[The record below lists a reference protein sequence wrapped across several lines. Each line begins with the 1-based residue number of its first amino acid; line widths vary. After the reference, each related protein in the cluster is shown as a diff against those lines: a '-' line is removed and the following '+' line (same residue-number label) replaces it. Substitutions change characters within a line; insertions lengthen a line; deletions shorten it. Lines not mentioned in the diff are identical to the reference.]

1 MSLSKKLVLTT
12 LAKVRLRRVH
22 RQLACVGLG
31 VVMAACTANNT
42 KLGTEGY
49 VKGFFGGVAGD
60 EPRAVLE
67 ARKILSSGGNAVDAA
82 TTMYFTLAVTMP
94 SAASLGGGGTC
105 LVYRPALTRELP
117 QKIEALQ
124 FLTGLPSRIPAAA
137 TRPSGVPGNA
147 IGMFA
152 LHARYGTM
160 PWGEIVSVGENLARF
175 GTQVSRALLTHLKSV
190 ENALLQDT
198 ESRRIFRG
206 AGGGPIKEGD
216 FIRQPDLANA
226 MSNLRVNGP
235 VDFHRGKFAALFV
248 ERVLA
253 AGGSL
258 SLDDMRRYKPRWTK
272 TISMPFGSFFRRNT
286 AHFVPPPA
294 AAGLV
299 QAQMLQMLNTD
310 GIFASVNE
318 VEQYHVLAEVGLTA
332 FAERARW
339 MRQDFTSKF
348 PPKSL
353 LDRSV
358 TDTAMKNYSRDQHL
372 SPKSFRPVPRPTPES
387 PSATSFVVVDRFGMA
402 VTCAFTMNN
411 AFGTG
416 RIAKDTG
423 IMIAAIP
430 RGAGKGPISLGPMMI
445 INEKSDQFLLAA
457 AGAGGVTVPTAVASV
472 VARTYLDG
480 QSLDAAMR
488 APRVHHSGVPDVTY
502 HEPTLP
508 QDIIVALRKRG
519 HRVTATPQIGLIN
532 VAHCLGGLPRDPATC
547 SLMNDPRGNGL
558 TVNALT
564 ELEE

>member
-1 MSLSKKLVLTT
+1 M
-12 LAKVRLRRVH
+12 A
-22 RQLACVGLG
+22 
-31 VVMAACTANNT
+31 VVTAACTGSDAE
-42 KLGTEGY
+42 LGTEGY

-67 ARKILSSGGNAVDAA
+67 ARKILSSGGNAADAA

-105 LVYRPALTRELP
+105 LVYRPEFKKKLS

-124 FLTGLPSRIPAAA
+124 FLTGLPARVPTTA
-137 TRPSGVPGNA
+137 TRPSGVPGNS

-160 PWGEIVSVGENLARF
+160 PWREIVSVGERLARF
-175 GTQVSRALLTHLKSV
+175 GTQVSRALLTDLQPV
-190 ENALLQDT
+190 ENALLQDA

-206 AGGGPIKEGD
+206 ADGGSIKEGD
-216 FIRQPDLANA
+216 FMRQPDLANA
-226 MSNLRVNGP
+226 LSNIRANGP
-235 VDFHRGKFAALFV
+235 VDFHRGKFASLFV
-248 ERVLA
+248 ERVRD

-258 SLDDMRRYKPRWTK
+258 SLDDMRLYKPRWIK
-272 TISMPFGSFFRRNT
+272 TISMPFGSFLNRST
-286 AHFVPPPA
+286 AHFVPPPS

-299 QAQMLQMLNTD
+299 QAQMLQMLNT
-310 GIFASVNE
+310 GKIFAGVNE
-318 VEQYHVLAEVGLTA
+318 TEKYHVLAEVGLTA

-339 MRQDFTSKF
+339 MRQDFESKF

-353 LDRSV
+353 LGTSV
-358 TDTAMKNYSRDQHL
+358 TGVAMKNFDRGRHL
-372 SPKSFRPVPRPTPES
+372 SPKSFHPVPRPTPEN
-387 PSATSFVVVDRFGMA
+387 PSATSFVVVDRSGMA

-411 AFGTG
+411 VFGTG

-430 RGAGKGPISLGPMMI
+430 QGAGKGPMSLGPMMI
-445 INEKSDQFLLAA
+445 VNEKSGQFLMAA
-457 AGAGGVTVPTAVASV
+457 AGAGGVTAPTAVASV
-472 VARTYLDG
+472 VARSYLDG
-480 QSLDAAMR
+480 QNLDAAIR
-488 APRVHHSGVPDVTY
+488 APRVHHSGAPDVTY
-502 HEPTLP
+502 HEPTLT
-508 QDIIVALRKRG
+508 QNSITALRKRG
-519 HRVTATPQIGLIN
+519 HRLAATPQIGLVN
-532 VAHCLGGLPRDPATC
+532 VAYCSGGLPRDPASC